1 MFLKLHQLD
10 FFFSCLHFSDFWIFL
25 VIFFFYLLKFT
36 LESDFI
42 WWYMIQ
48 KNFFSTILGSKF
60 FTCCLFTCRMMEKK
74 KRQVFVKTI
83 TRFSPFQDQMSARL
97 NDAISSLLSPIFSKT
112 NSFVLAVCFSSP
124 PSWYQFKYTSRVQ
137 NNNTK
142 KERKRNERTNQ

>member
-1 MFLKLHQLD
+1 MSND
-10 FFFSCLHFSDFWIFL
+10 
-25 VIFFFYLLKFT
+25 
-36 LESDFI
+36 
-42 WWYMIQ
+42 
-48 KNFFSTILGSKF
+48 G
-60 FTCCLFTCRMMEKK
+60 KK

-124 PSWYQFKYTSRVQ
+124 PSWCQFKYTSRVQ

-142 KERKRNERTNQ
+142 KERKRNERTNQWKEIIQLYMRLAARFDPFRAHCRGVACYQGEESYIEYRINYLKHNSPCA

>member
-25 VIFFFYLLKFT
+25 VFFFYLLKFT

-60 FTCCLFTCRMMEKK
+60 FTCCLFKYVSNDGKK

-97 NDAISSLLSPIFSKT
+97 NDAISSLLSLIFSKT

-142 KERKRNERTNQ
+142 KERKRNQRTNQ